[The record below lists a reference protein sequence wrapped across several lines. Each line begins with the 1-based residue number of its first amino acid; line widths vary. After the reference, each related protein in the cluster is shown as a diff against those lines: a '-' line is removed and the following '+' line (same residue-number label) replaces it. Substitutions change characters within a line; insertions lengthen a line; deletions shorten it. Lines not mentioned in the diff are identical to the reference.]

1 MSDDLRERV
10 ARRLALDTEG
20 SDEWWTLYMRRAD
33 AAIAII
39 RGETLEEAARVAEE
53 QARAFENE
61 SREQKAMGYVAM
73 SKRALQIASYFN
85 MHAAAI
91 RALKDKP

>member
-39 RGETLEEAARVAEE
+39 RPHIRNETLEEAARVADDEAGHCE
-53 QARAFENE
+53 DTGSAPSDFGNAGRNDAAQT
-61 SREQKAMGYVAM
+61 
-73 SKRALQIASYFN
+73 I
-85 MHAAAI
+85 AAAI